1 MKGCFTRRSLIG
13 YLFISPWLVGFFLF
27 TAGPALLSLQY
38 SFTDLDLF
46 GRSHWIGLE
55 NYVAILTQDDLFWV
69 ALWNTLF
76 FALLL
81 VPLLN
86 LVALGIALLL
96 SRVRRG
102 AGLLRTIYFLPAL
115 MGTVVVAVL
124 WRFLFGTNYGL
135 LNAGLTALH
144 LAPIDWLGDPNWT
157 KPALVVMNLWT
168 FGTAMLIDLAALQQV
183 PRAYYEAAQIDGANA
198 WMRLRSITLPL
209 ITPAVFFNLVVTMIG
224 ALQTFTPAYIFTAT
238 DLGRAGPDNSLL
250 FYVLYLYRRA
260 FREPFA
266 LGYASALAWLLL
278 VVIAGLT
285 WLQFRSRT
293 RYGEDTA

>member
-1 MKGCFTRRSLIG
+1 MRRALIG
-13 YLFISPWLVGFFLF
+13 YLFISPWLIGFFLF
-27 TAGPALLSLQY
+27 TIGPALLSLGY

-46 GRSHWIGLE
+46 GRSQWIGLE
-55 NYVAILTQDDLFWV
+55 NYQTILTQDDLFWL

-86 LVALGIALLL
+86 LIALGLALLL
-96 SRVRRG
+96 NRTGRG

-135 LNAGLTALH
+135 LNAVLTALH
-144 LAPIDWLGDPNWT
+144 LAPIDWLGDANWT
-157 KPALVVMNLWT
+157 KPALVIMNLWT
-168 FGTAMLIDLAALQQV
+168 FGAAMWIDLAALQQV
-183 PRAYYEAAQIDGANA
+183 PRVYYDAARMDGADA
-198 WMRLRSITLPL
+198 WTRLRSITLPL
-209 ITPAVFFNLVVTMIG
+209 IAPVLFFNIVVTLIG
-224 ALQTFTPAYIFTAT
+224 ALQTFTPTYIFTAT

-278 VVIAGLT
+278 GVIAGLT
-285 WLQFRSRT
+285 WLQFRTRA
-293 RYGEDTA
+293 RYGEDAA